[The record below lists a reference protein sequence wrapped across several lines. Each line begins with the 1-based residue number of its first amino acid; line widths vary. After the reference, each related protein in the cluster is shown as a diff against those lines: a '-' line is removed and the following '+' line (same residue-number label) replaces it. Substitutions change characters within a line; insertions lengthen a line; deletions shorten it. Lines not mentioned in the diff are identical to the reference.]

1 MKIHAPLFAACLA
14 ASLLADASPAQSP
27 AAPRTWSRTYGGAV
41 SEQGLHDI
49 AQLPGG
55 RLVVAGYSA
64 SFGGPTQA
72 NWFLNLQLGNGDV
85 QLEGASTSSFGGFTD
100 GACIAADGGALF
112 LGRDVLDI
120 FHEHDAWAMR
130 LDADGDVAWTLGFWR
145 PGAGRHFLFDA
156 AELDDRSWVAAG
168 ATGILDQPP
177 QAGWIVRIA
186 ADGSLL
192 WQFEYGGGSVEAAH
206 AVTTTADGGFVVAG
220 ASSSSGAGSDDV
232 WVMKVDGAGAIVWQR
247 TFGGGDADAAEDIVE
262 LADGGFAVVGSTNS
276 LTPSGHAPWIL
287 RLDAGGNPLW
297 HRVVASDVWGDLGA
311 VAQTGDGHLVVVGRV
326 AEVGF
331 ASNDLW
337 CAKLA
342 ATLGRVLWQRAY
354 EGDTG
359 DFGSAVLPLADDGFI
374 VGGTWGWGF
383 EGESIWL
390 QSTDRVGNLPDCDLD
405 RTTTFALTR
414 PPITVQDGSA
424 VKAPGGA
431 LTQLVPVQTAASD
444 AEVIERCH

>member
-41 SEQGLHDI
+41 SEQGLYDI

-262 LADGGFAVVGSTNS
+262 LADA
-276 LTPSGHAPWIL
+276 
-287 RLDAGGNPLW
+287 
-297 HRVVASDVWGDLGA
+297 
-311 VAQTGDGHLVVVGRV
+311 
-326 AEVGF
+326 
-331 ASNDLW
+331 
-337 CAKLA
+337 
-342 ATLGRVLWQRAY
+342 
-354 EGDTG
+354 
-359 DFGSAVLPLADDGFI
+359 GFI